1 MPLTGRSLQVALDD
15 PADGCC
21 AEASAWALH
30 EGVRLP
36 PWSAVSWQ
44 VDWRDATS
52 PADARPFRGRR
63 WWLLGNGGE
72 SREALFLFF
81 FLVYVQ
87 SKAVQFPEQI
97 QCDIPKPAERGQ
109 RRVLSRR
116 SGDATVVLRWSCP
129 QLEAGPSDC
138 WEDGRRRRGGK
149 KKRRVWENN
158 SLAGPGAG
166 NVTPRFAVEAACHNE
181 EIVQSRGIGHL
192 NAPIFGASA
201 PLDGHQQRKRGVCM
215 QLAVHEG
222 ISRGNAFED
231 GRGLQVV
238 QVSAPPEKWW

>member
-72 SREALFLFF
+72 SREAPFLFYF
-81 FLVYVQ
+81 
-87 SKAVQFPEQI
+87 SW
-97 QCDIPKPAERGQ
+97 CMS
-109 RRVLSRR
+109 SRR
-116 SGDATVVLRWSCP
+116 RFNFQNKFSVTSRSRQSEDSGESCP
-129 QLEAGPSDC
+129 VGVAMRPSC
-138 WEDGRRRRGGK
+138 YVGAVLNLRPARRIVGRMGGGDEEK
-149 KKRRVWENN
+149 KKRGGWGRTIRW
-158 SLAGPGAG
+158 LTPGLG
-166 NVTPRFAVEAACHNE
+166 
-181 EIVQSRGIGHL
+181 
-192 NAPIFGASA
+192 
-201 PLDGHQQRKRGVCM
+201 M
-215 QLAVHEG
+215 
-222 ISRGNAFED
+222 
-231 GRGLQVV
+231 
-238 QVSAPPEKWW
+238 